1 VRWGSLFTGIGGL
14 DLAVEMAGL
23 GEVVWMVE
31 QDPNCRSVLRRHYP
45 GVPLYDDVSTL
56 PWASL
61 PPVDGLVGGFPCQD
75 VSTAGARRGL
85 GDDTRT
91 GLWRF
96 YRRAIRVLRPRLAF
110 VENVAG
116 LVSLGLDTVL
126 ADLAEIGFDAEW
138 TTVRAADVGACHR
151 RERLF
156 LVAYPAGTGD
166 REITRSTCRDEADDA
181 RRKPPDR
188 DLAGGDGTPGRA
200 DGRVVKGDTPAYPDE
215 PGGEARRDPGRDGQ
229 RLRLQP
235 VGLAESPADAPDDRQ
250 QWGGIA
256 RRRGGRPEDGGA
268 VVWGGLEPAIRRWE
282 LVFGRAAPPP
292 TDERGR
298 LNPVFVEWMMGFPQ
312 GWVGGL
318 TRTAA
323 LKALGNAVVPQQGA
337 YALSVL
343 LESVP

>member
-1 VRWGSLFTGIGGL
+1 MRWGSLFTGIGGL
-14 DLAVEMAGL
+14 DLAVEMMGL

-45 GVPLYDDVSTL
+45 GVPVYDDVSTL

-91 GLWRF
+91 GLWRY

-156 LVAYPAGTGD
+156 LLAYPGGTGVGTIA
-166 REITRSTCRDEADDA
+166 RVSRRDEAAQDGWDA
-181 RRKPPDR
+181 SPYR
-188 DLAGGDGTPGRA
+188 DLALGA
-200 DGRVVKGDTPAYPDE
+200 DPDE
-215 PGGEARRDPGRDGQ
+215 PGGEARRDAGRDGP

-235 VGLAESPADAPDDRQ
+235 VGSSGTAGHAPVIDGEGCELNGSQ
-250 QWGGIA
+250 GGHA
-256 RRRGGRPEDGGA
+256 QGEVGEPGGVA
-268 VVWGGLEPAIRRWE
+268 VWGGLEPAIRRWE
-282 LVFGRAAPPP
+282 HVFGRAAPPP
-292 TDERGR
+292 ADERGR
-298 LNPVFVEWMMGFPQ
+298 LRPVFVEWMMGFPER
-312 GWVGGL
+312 WVDGL